1 MFQVQVQEEG
11 VYQGLQ
17 EVARQPGAQDHRAR
31 FQENDQVLQSH
42 QGHCS
47 HSGTNQNQFFFC
59 SLELT
64 KYNIVSPPF
73 RTCFPIRPILISNPN
88 P

>member
-11 VYQGLQ
+11 VHQGVK
-17 EVARQPGAQDHRAR
+17 EVARQSGAQDHRAR

-47 HSGTNQNQFFFC
+47 HSGTNQNHFFFF
-59 SLELT
+59 LELT
-64 KYNIVSPPF
+64 RYSRLLYLRHIAFVFSSAQF
-73 RTCFPIRPILISNPN
+73 
-88 P
+88 

>member
-11 VYQGLQ
+11 VHQGLQ
-17 EVARQPGAQDHRAR
+17 EVARQSRAQDHRAR

-47 HSGTNQNQFFFC
+47 HSGTNQNQFYL
-59 SLELT
+59 S
-64 KYNIVSPPF
+64 F
-73 RTCFPIRPILISNPN
+73 RAHQI
-88 P
+88 